1 MSVPCLMDPGKPVE
15 IPDELEAFFNVLV
28 YDGVQFMQH
37 NLTLTEVHNF
47 LLSYFD
53 GSEPT
58 DDGDICGPVKRES
71 IRHARLESGSKRLC
85 FGVGGHHVINKLISE
100 MLGLF
105 QARLKVFEWDRHQLV
120 TSTSKKLQDNQ
131 IGRPPQSVQD
141 AILEEV
147 E

>member
-1 MSVPCLMDPGKPVE
+1 M
-15 IPDELEAFFNVLV
+15 
-28 YDGVQFMQH
+28 
-37 NLTLTEVHNF
+37 
-47 LLSYFD
+47 
-53 GSEPT
+53 
-58 DDGDICGPVKRES
+58 
-71 IRHARLESGSKRLC
+71 
-85 FGVGGHHVINKLISE
+85 INKLISE

-147 E
+147 EGMLDDDLYALGAPDPTERSDDPATDCHHSP